1 MKMKCVLYEDI
12 GMNWDI
18 FVEVDFQRK
27 KKQKIFFNYSVLF
40 YEDLNRFRPVYS
52 AKDFLDVICV
62 LVNPNLKID
71 EALWK

>member
-1 MKMKCVLYEDI
+1 LFSRNE
-12 GMNWDI
+12 I
-18 FVEVDFQRK
+18 FLNCFLSK
-27 KKQKIFFNYSVLF
+27 K
-40 YEDLNRFRPVYS
+40 DLNRFRPVYS